1 MRENS
6 KHVIGETMCV
16 DQIKQIECNPN
27 GIPKDAQRTCIE
39 CIHLDESQ
47 LEKQKI
53 RCSKIDREAKRAM
66 WLYVMRDK
74 GQSNLETFI

>member
-1 MRENS
+1 MTDCAIVKDYAEICCDF
-6 KHVIGETMCV
+6 KFYY
-16 DQIKQIECNPN
+16 PN